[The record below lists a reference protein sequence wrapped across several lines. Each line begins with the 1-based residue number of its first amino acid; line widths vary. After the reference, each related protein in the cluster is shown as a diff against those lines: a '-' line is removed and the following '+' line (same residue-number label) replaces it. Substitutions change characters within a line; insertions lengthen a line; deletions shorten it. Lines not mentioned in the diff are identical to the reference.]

1 MNDKNEE
8 EQIMNENK
16 NNEKW
21 RGNNKK
27 IGKNKVMSEKM

>member
-21 RGNNKK
+21 RRNNKK
-27 IGKNKVMSEKM
+27 IGMNKVMSEKM